1 MHAVQQTSSA
11 TGSRIRF
18 LLGVV
23 AIAVLAVG
31 AGAQEEAGMV
41 KAVRYSSYF
50 VKNNAGV
57 TKPREFRVAATR
69 AEFDRLFGF
78 GAVMR
83 AKQPVL
89 PDDHFEKNLVVAAI
103 HQGKSMTEFT
113 VQSVTAGEGVLRVR
127 YQAKAGPEGS
137 ASFSCPLILS
147 VPRGP
152 WQRVSFV
159 CSGQTPVEVAIP
171 AGP

>member
-1 MHAVQQTSSA
+1 MQTRQRNCS
-11 TGSRIRF
+11 GSGTRIRF
-18 LLGVV
+18 LLGAT
-23 AIAVLAVG
+23 AIALLAVG
-31 AGAQEEAGMV
+31 AIAEEKAGAVQ
-41 KAVRYSSYF
+41 AVRYSSYF
-50 VKNNAGV
+50 VKSNAGV

-78 GAVMR
+78 AAVMR

-89 PDDHFEKNLVVAAI
+89 PDDHFEKNLIVAAI
-103 HQGKSMTEFT
+103 HQGKSVTEFT

-137 ASFSCPLILS
+137 ASFASPLILS

-159 CSGQTPVEVAIP
+159 CGGSPPVEVAVP
-171 AGP
+171 AQ